1 MIWITNSISQKIIPL
16 PFKTLRYFD
25 LYIPTVWWQWACF
38 NVKILTGSYVVIR
51 SVERHSEERI
61 TMSKP
66 LMMQKV
72 SHVESASQPLEEIP
86 MRNAI
91 EQLVGSSI
99 ESCSDFAKSV
109 VGQKLI
115 EPNENSTA
123 AERFRHLVRG
133 KGLVHPFVGAV
144 HQAYADHRPL
154 VLSPD
159 MFWLLVTQ
167 GLALHINNHPDDYR
181 EQFGA
186 SAEKQIIKVQHDGL

>member
-66 LMMQKV
+66 LMIQKV
-72 SHVESASQPLEEIP
+72 SPVDRASQPLEEIP

-91 EQLVGSSI
+91 EQLVGGRI

-109 VGQKLI
+109 VGQRLI
-115 EPNENSTA
+115 HPNDDLTA
-123 AERFRHLVRG
+123 AERFRHLVRS

-159 MFWLLVTQ
+159 MFWLLICQ
-167 GLALHINNHPDDYR
+167 GVAQHVNVHADGLR
-181 EQFGA
+181 SKF
-186 SAEKQIIKVQHDGL
+186 VQHARKQLFSIRT